1 MAKYQ
6 ADVQTLLRAIGGRE
20 NIQAVSHCMTR
31 MRFVLADPAKA
42 DTAAIEA
49 IPAVKGTFTQAG
61 QFQVIIGNDVA
72 IFYNEFTAC
81 AGIEGVS
88 KDAVK
93 AAAQTNQ
100 SLLQRIM
107 GTLGEIFAPI
117 IPALICG
124 GLILGFRNIIGEI
137 NFLGGG
143 TQSLADVSQFW
154 AGMYSFLWLIGEA
167 VFHMLPVGIVW
178 SITKKM
184 GTTQILG
191 IILGLTLVSPQL
203 LNGFSVAA
211 TAVEDIPVWD
221 FGFVQIQMIGY
232 QGQVIAAMLAGFVL
246 VYLEKF
252 FKKICP
258 EVVSMIVVPFC
269 SLVPAVLVAHT
280 IVGPIGWQIGDAIA
294 SVVYAGLTSNV
305 RWLFAALFGLLYAPI
320 VMTGLHHMTNAI
332 DSQLVNL
339 YGGTNLWPMI
349 ALSNIAQGSAV
360 LAMSVLQKKNERA
373 QQVNIPACI
382 SCYLGV
388 TEPALFGVNLKYGF
402 PLVCGMIGSACGA
415 VISIGTGVEA
425 YSIGVGGLPG
435 ILSIKPQFWL
445 NFLIAMLVC
454 IFVVR
459 YVRRWNFLM
468 LIIMIGAAG
477 LLALPLA
484 IGTEQNGA
492 TNWINLGGTSVQ
504 PSELVKLAL
513 LLILSWYMSRR
524 RFWPWFAFAVFSLLV
539 LMLQQDLGTALIYY
553 ATTLF
558 LFYASTGNLPLTGL
572 GLVGAGGA
580 AVAGYIMFAH
590 VKKRVAIWRNP
601 WIYYETSG
609 YQIVQMLMA
618 IASGGLFGVGLGL
631 GAPRVIPVYFTDC
644 IFAVICE
651 QFGVIFGALVLAM
664 YVILILRGVSIA
676 SAARSSFHAL
686 LAMGATVM
694 LGLQTFI
701 IIGGV
706 LKLIPLTGV
715 TMPFVSYGGTSL
727 VSCMG
732 LIGLIQ
738 GVASVNQ
745 DDLSYDYE
753 ISHTLREEA
762 MMPMTRRL
770 GTPPTG
776 VPVPPTEAPTPLAT
790 TMARMSGCPGRAL
803 MLFPS
808 ATAMDVKRM
817 ATGMFGMMAERR
829 PAAMPNRTISLVG
842 L

>member
-72 IFYNEFTAC
+72 IFYNEFTAY

-93 AAAQTNQ
+93 AVAQTNQ

-203 LNGFSVAA
+203 LNGFSVAT

-445 NFLIAMLVC
+445 NFLIAMLVAVAAP
-454 IFVVR
+454 FVLTILVGSR
-459 YVRRWNFLM
+459 KLSAADRGLSTAAAEPAAPSVAPDAEEQPQAEPP
-468 LIIMIGAAG
+468 AAG
-477 LLALPLA
+477 AEGVTAPL
-484 IGTEQNGA
+484 
-492 TNWINLGGTSVQ
+492 
-504 PSELVKLAL
+504 
-513 LLILSWYMSRR
+513 
-524 RFWPWFAFAVFSLLV
+524 
-539 LMLQQDLGTALIYY
+539 
-553 ATTLF
+553 
-558 LFYASTGNLPLTGL
+558 
-572 GLVGAGGA
+572 
-580 AVAGYIMFAH
+580 
-590 VKKRVAIWRNP
+590 
-601 WIYYETSG
+601 SG
-609 YQIVQMLMA
+609 
-618 IASGGLFGVGLGL
+618 
-631 GAPRVIPVYFTDC
+631 RVIPMEEIPDQVFSQG
-644 IFAVICE
+644 ILGE
-651 QFGVIFGALVLAM
+651 GVGIEPTGNVVVAPAD
-664 YVILILRGVSIA
+664 
-676 SAARSSFHAL
+676 
-686 LAMGATVM
+686 ATVCSVM
-694 LGLQTFI
+694 EDSRHAVGLTLDNGAELLIHVGIDTVSMNGDGFQLHVKAGDRVRLGD
-701 IIGGV
+701 
-706 LKLIPLTGV
+706 KLITFDPEKIKAAGHPTTTAFLVTDPGDLT
-715 TMPFVSYGGTSL
+715 
-727 VSCMG
+727 
-732 LIGLIQ
+732 
-738 GVASVNQ
+738 
-745 DDLSYDYE
+745 
-753 ISHTLREEA
+753 
-762 MMPMTRRL
+762 
-770 GTPPTG
+770 PTFETN
-776 VPVPPTEAPTPLAT
+776 VDAQA
-790 TMARMSGCPGRAL
+790 GRTVVIR
-803 MLFPS
+803 F
-808 ATAMDVKRM
+808 
-817 ATGMFGMMAERR
+817 
-829 PAAMPNRTISLVG
+829 
-842 L
+842 

>member
-203 LNGFSVAA
+203 LNGFSVAT

-445 NFLIAMLVC
+445 NFLIAMLVAVAVP
-454 IFVVR
+454 FVLTILVGSR
-459 YVRRWNFLM
+459 KLSAADRGLSAAAAEPAASSVVPEAEEQPQAEPP
-468 LIIMIGAAG
+468 AAG
-477 LLALPLA
+477 AEGVTAPL
-484 IGTEQNGA
+484 
-492 TNWINLGGTSVQ
+492 
-504 PSELVKLAL
+504 
-513 LLILSWYMSRR
+513 
-524 RFWPWFAFAVFSLLV
+524 
-539 LMLQQDLGTALIYY
+539 
-553 ATTLF
+553 
-558 LFYASTGNLPLTGL
+558 
-572 GLVGAGGA
+572 
-580 AVAGYIMFAH
+580 
-590 VKKRVAIWRNP
+590 
-601 WIYYETSG
+601 SG
-609 YQIVQMLMA
+609 
-618 IASGGLFGVGLGL
+618 
-631 GAPRVIPVYFTDC
+631 RVIPMEEIPDQVFSQG
-644 IFAVICE
+644 ILGE
-651 QFGVIFGALVLAM
+651 GVGIEPTGNVVVAPAD
-664 YVILILRGVSIA
+664 
-676 SAARSSFHAL
+676 
-686 LAMGATVM
+686 ATVCSVIEDSRHAVGLTLDNGAELLIHVGIDTVSM
-694 LGLQTFI
+694 NGDGFQLHVKAGDRVHLGD
-701 IIGGV
+701 
-706 LKLIPLTGV
+706 KLITFDPEKIKAAGHPTTTAFLV
-715 TMPFVSYGGTSL
+715 TDPG
-727 VSCMG
+727 
-732 LIGLIQ
+732 
-738 GVASVNQ
+738 
-745 DDLSYDYE
+745 DL
-753 ISHTLREEA
+753 
-762 MMPMTRRL
+762 
-770 GTPPTG
+770 
-776 VPVPPTEAPTPLAT
+776 APTFETNVEAQ
-790 TMARMSGCPGRAL
+790 AGRTVVIR
-803 MLFPS
+803 F
-808 ATAMDVKRM
+808 
-817 ATGMFGMMAERR
+817 
-829 PAAMPNRTISLVG
+829 
-842 L
+842 

>member
-203 LNGFSVAA
+203 LNGFSVAT

-252 FKKICP
+252 LKKICP

-445 NFLIAMLVC
+445 NFLIAML
-454 IFVVR
+454 
-459 YVRRWNFLM
+459 
-468 LIIMIGAAG
+468 
-477 LLALPLA
+477 
-484 IGTEQNGA
+484 
-492 TNWINLGGTSVQ
+492 
-504 PSELVKLAL
+504 
-513 LLILSWYMSRR
+513 
-524 RFWPWFAFAVFSLLV
+524 
-539 LMLQQDLGTALIYY
+539 
-553 ATTLF
+553 
-558 LFYASTGNLPLTGL
+558 
-572 GLVGAGGA
+572 A
-580 AVAGYIMFAH
+580 AVAVPFVLTILVGSRKLSAADRGLSAVSAEH
-590 VKKRVAIWRNP
+590 AAPSVVPDAEEQP
-601 WIYYETSG
+601 QAEPPAAGAEGVTAPLSG
-609 YQIVQMLMA
+609 
-618 IASGGLFGVGLGL
+618 
-631 GAPRVIPVYFTDC
+631 RVIPMEEIPDQVFSQG
-644 IFAVICE
+644 ILGE
-651 QFGVIFGALVLAM
+651 GVGIEPTGNVVVAPAN
-664 YVILILRGVSIA
+664 
-676 SAARSSFHAL
+676 
-686 LAMGATVM
+686 ATVCSVIEDSRHAVGLTLDNGAELLIHVGIDTVSM
-694 LGLQTFI
+694 NGDGFQLHVKEGDRVHLGD
-701 IIGGV
+701 
-706 LKLIPLTGV
+706 KLITFDPEKIKAAGHPTTTAFLVTDPGDLT
-715 TMPFVSYGGTSL
+715 
-727 VSCMG
+727 
-732 LIGLIQ
+732 
-738 GVASVNQ
+738 
-745 DDLSYDYE
+745 
-753 ISHTLREEA
+753 
-762 MMPMTRRL
+762 
-770 GTPPTG
+770 
-776 VPVPPTEAPTPLAT
+776 PVFT
-790 TMARMSGCPGRAL
+790 TNVDAQAGKTVVIR
-803 MLFPS
+803 F
-808 ATAMDVKRM
+808 
-817 ATGMFGMMAERR
+817 
-829 PAAMPNRTISLVG
+829 
-842 L
+842 

>member
-203 LNGFSVAA
+203 LNGFSVAT

-445 NFLIAMLVC
+445 NFLIAML
-454 IFVVR
+454 
-459 YVRRWNFLM
+459 
-468 LIIMIGAAG
+468 
-477 LLALPLA
+477 
-484 IGTEQNGA
+484 
-492 TNWINLGGTSVQ
+492 
-504 PSELVKLAL
+504 
-513 LLILSWYMSRR
+513 
-524 RFWPWFAFAVFSLLV
+524 
-539 LMLQQDLGTALIYY
+539 
-553 ATTLF
+553 
-558 LFYASTGNLPLTGL
+558 
-572 GLVGAGGA
+572 A
-580 AVAGYIMFAH
+580 AVAVPFVLTILVGSRKLSAADRGLSAAAAEPAASS
-590 VKKRVAIWRNP
+590 VVPDAEEQP
-601 WIYYETSG
+601 QAEPPAAGAEGVTAPLSG
-609 YQIVQMLMA
+609 
-618 IASGGLFGVGLGL
+618 
-631 GAPRVIPVYFTDC
+631 RVIPMEEIPDQVFSQG
-644 IFAVICE
+644 ILGE
-651 QFGVIFGALVLAM
+651 GVGIEPTGNVVVAPAD
-664 YVILILRGVSIA
+664 
-676 SAARSSFHAL
+676 
-686 LAMGATVM
+686 ATVCSVM
-694 LGLQTFI
+694 EDSRHAVGLTLDNGAELLIHVGIDTVSMNGDGFQLHVKEGDRVHLGD
-701 IIGGV
+701 
-706 LKLIPLTGV
+706 KLITFDPEKIKAAGHPTTTAFLVTDPGDLT
-715 TMPFVSYGGTSL
+715 
-727 VSCMG
+727 
-732 LIGLIQ
+732 
-738 GVASVNQ
+738 
-745 DDLSYDYE
+745 
-753 ISHTLREEA
+753 
-762 MMPMTRRL
+762 
-770 GTPPTG
+770 PTFETN
-776 VPVPPTEAPTPLAT
+776 VDAQA
-790 TMARMSGCPGRAL
+790 GRTVVIR
-803 MLFPS
+803 F
-808 ATAMDVKRM
+808 
-817 ATGMFGMMAERR
+817 
-829 PAAMPNRTISLVG
+829 
-842 L
+842 

>member
-6 ADVQTLLRAIGGRE
+6 ADVQALLQAIGGKE

-31 MRFVLADPAKA
+31 MRFVLVDPEKA
-42 DTAAIEA
+42 DTKAIEA

-72 IFYNEFTAC
+72 IFYNEFTAY

-100 SLLQRIM
+100 SLIQRIM

-124 GLILGFRNIIGEI
+124 GLILGFRNVIGEI
-137 NFLGGG
+137 NFFNDG

-203 LNGFSVAA
+203 LNGFSVAT
-211 TAVEDIPVWD
+211 TAAEDIPVWD

-269 SLVPAVLVAHT
+269 SLVPAVIVAHT
-280 IVGPIGWQIGDAIA
+280 IVGPIGWQIGNAIA
-294 SVVYAGLTSNV
+294 SVVNLGLTSNV
-305 RWLFAALFGLLYAPI
+305 RWLFAGLFGLLYAPI

-360 LAMSVLQKKNERA
+360 LAMSFLQKKNERA
-373 QQVNIPACI
+373 QQVNVPACI

-402 PLVCGMIGSACGA
+402 PLVCGMIGSACAA
-415 VISIGTGVEA
+415 VISIGTGVQA

-435 ILSIKPQFWL
+435 ILSIMPQYWL
-445 NFLIAMLVC
+445 NFLIAMLVA
-454 IFVVR
+454 IVVPFALTILVGSR
-459 YVRRWNFLM
+459 KLSREDRGINLTEAEAVSVAPDQGTKEEEPAPMDGVTAPLSGRIIPMEEIPDQVFSQGVLGEGVGIEPTGNVVVAPADATVCSVIEDSRHAVGLTLDNGAELLIHVGIDTVSMNGDGFRLHVKEGDRVRLGDK
-468 LIIMIGAAG
+468 LITFDPEKIKAAG
-477 LLALPLA
+477 HPTTTAFLVTDPGDLTP
-484 IGTEQNGA
+484 TFE
-492 TNWINLGGTSVQ
+492 TNVDAQ
-504 PSELVKLAL
+504 
-513 LLILSWYMSRR
+513 
-524 RFWPWFAFAVFSLLV
+524 
-539 LMLQQDLGTALIYY
+539 
-553 ATTLF
+553 
-558 LFYASTGNLPLTGL
+558 
-572 GLVGAGGA
+572 AGQT
-580 AVAGYIMFAH
+580 V
-590 VKKRVAIWRNP
+590 
-601 WIYYETSG
+601 
-609 YQIVQMLMA
+609 
-618 IASGGLFGVGLGL
+618 
-631 GAPRVIPVYFTDC
+631 VIHF
-644 IFAVICE
+644 
-651 QFGVIFGALVLAM
+651 
-664 YVILILRGVSIA
+664 
-676 SAARSSFHAL
+676 
-686 LAMGATVM
+686 
-694 LGLQTFI
+694 
-701 IIGGV
+701 
-706 LKLIPLTGV
+706 
-715 TMPFVSYGGTSL
+715 
-727 VSCMG
+727 
-732 LIGLIQ
+732 
-738 GVASVNQ
+738 
-745 DDLSYDYE
+745 
-753 ISHTLREEA
+753 
-762 MMPMTRRL
+762 
-770 GTPPTG
+770 
-776 VPVPPTEAPTPLAT
+776 
-790 TMARMSGCPGRAL
+790 
-803 MLFPS
+803 
-808 ATAMDVKRM
+808 
-817 ATGMFGMMAERR
+817 
-829 PAAMPNRTISLVG
+829 
-842 L
+842 